1 MDPTIAA
8 NLPELEILSRRLG
21 TCSNDVHDLKQALTT
36 LIHTTMWKGGAA
48 DRFRQSWE
56 SQFRPA
62 LDALANELTD
72 ASQEVD
78 RRKVAIDHA
87 AN

>member
-1 MDPTIAA
+1 MIQA
-8 NLPELEILSRRLG
+8 ELTELDTLSRRLG
-21 TCSNDVHDLKQALTT
+21 TCSGEVDDLKRALST
-36 LIHTTMWKGGAA
+36 LIHTTTWTGGAA
-48 DRFRQSWE
+48 ERFRQAWE

-62 LDALANELTD
+62 LDALTNELMH

-78 RRKVAIDHA
+78 RRRVAIDHA

>member
-1 MDPTIAA
+1 MIQAD
-8 NLPELEILSRRLG
+8 LPELEALSRRLG
-21 TCSNDVHDLKQALTT
+21 TCSHDVHELKQALTT
-36 LIHTTMWKGGAA
+36 LIHTTTWSGGAA
-48 DRFRQSWE
+48 DRFRQVWE

-62 LDALANELTD
+62 LDNMAAELTD
-72 ASQEVD
+72 AAQEVE

>member
-1 MDPTIAA
+1 MIQAD
-8 NLPELEILSRRLG
+8 LPELEVLSRRLG

-36 LIHTTMWKGGAA
+36 LINTTTWTGGAA
-48 DRFRQSWE
+48 DRFRQVWE

-62 LDALANELTD
+62 LDSMANELTD
-72 ASQEVD
+72 AAQEVD

>member
-1 MDPTIAA
+1 MIQAS
-8 NLPELEILSRRLG
+8 LPELEILSRRLG
-21 TCSNDVHDLKQALTT
+21 TCSGEVDDLKRALST
-36 LIHTTMWKGGAA
+36 LINTTTWTGGAA
-48 DRFRQSWE
+48 ERFRQAWE

-62 LDALANELTD
+62 LDGLATELSN
-72 ASQEVD
+72 AAQEVD

>member
-1 MDPTIAA
+1 MIQAS
-8 NLPELEILSRRLG
+8 LQELEALSRRLG
-21 TCSNDVHDLKQALTT
+21 TCSGEVDDLKRALAT
-36 LIHTTMWKGGAA
+36 LIGTTTWTGGAA
-48 DRFRQSWE
+48 DRFRQAWE

-62 LDALANELTD
+62 LDTIATELTH

>member
-1 MDPTIAA
+1 MIQAELA
-8 NLPELEILSRRLG
+8 ELETLSRRLG
-21 TCSNDVHDLKQALTT
+21 TCSGEVDDLKRALTT
-36 LIHTTMWKGGAA
+36 LIATTTWTGGAA
-48 DRFRQSWE
+48 DRFRHAWE

-62 LDALANELTD
+62 LDALARELTH
-72 ASQEVD
+72 ASTEVD

>member
-1 MDPTIAA
+1 MIQAELA
-8 NLPELEILSRRLG
+8 ELETLSRRLG
-21 TCSNDVHDLKQALTT
+21 TCSGEVDDLKRALTA
-36 LIHTTMWKGGAA
+36 LITTTTWTGGAA
-48 DRFRQSWE
+48 DRFRQAWE

-62 LDALANELTD
+62 LDSLSTELVN

>member
-1 MDPTIAA
+1 MIQAELA
-8 NLPELEILSRRLG
+8 ELETLSRRLG
-21 TCSNDVHDLKQALTT
+21 TCSGEVDDLKRALST
-36 LIHTTMWKGGAA
+36 LISTTTWTGGAA
-48 DRFRQSWE
+48 DRFRQAWE

-62 LDALANELTD
+62 LENLSGALVDAA
-72 ASQEVD
+72 QEVD

>member
-1 MDPTIAA
+1 MIQAELA
-8 NLPELEILSRRLG
+8 ELETLSRRLG
-21 TCSNDVHDLKQALTT
+21 TCSGEVDDLKRALSGLIGTT
-36 LIHTTMWKGGAA
+36 TWTGGAA
-48 DRFRQSWE
+48 DRFRQAWE

-62 LDALANELTD
+62 LENLAVALTD

>member
-1 MDPTIAA
+1 MIQA
-8 NLPELEILSRRLG
+8 ELAELDTLSRRLG
-21 TCSNDVHDLKQALTT
+21 TCSGEVDDLKRALTT
-36 LIHTTMWKGGAA
+36 LIGTTAWTGGAA
-48 DRFRQSWE
+48 ERFRQAWE

-62 LDALANELTD
+62 LENLSTALVDAA
-72 ASQEVD
+72 QEVD

>member
-1 MDPTIAA
+1 MIQAE
-8 NLPELEILSRRLG
+8 LRELETLSRRLG
-21 TCSNDVHDLKQALTT
+21 TCSGEVDDLKRALTT
-36 LIHTTMWKGGAA
+36 LISTTTWTGGAA
-48 DRFRQSWE
+48 ERFRTAWE

-62 LDALANELTD
+62 LDALATELTN
-72 ASQEVD
+72 ASTEVD

>member
-1 MDPTIAA
+1 MIQAD
-8 NLPELEILSRRLG
+8 LPELEVLSRRLG
-21 TCSNDVHDLKQALTT
+21 TCSNDVHDLKQALST
-36 LIHTTMWKGGAA
+36 LIHTTTWTGGAA
-48 DRFRQSWE
+48 DRFRQVWE

-62 LDALANELTD
+62 LDAMASELTD
-72 ASQEVD
+72 AAQEVE

>member
-1 MDPTIAA
+1 MIQA
-8 NLPELEILSRRLG
+8 ELAELDTLSRRLG
-21 TCSNDVHDLKQALTT
+21 TCSGEVDDLKRALTT
-36 LIHTTMWKGGAA
+36 LINTTTWTGGAA
-48 DRFRQSWE
+48 DRFRQAWE

-62 LDALANELTD
+62 LDSLSTELVN